1 MLLVIG
7 YIDQLS
13 NTRQTNL
20 IIFGLFLVFIQ
31 YLVQDIFLT
40 MIADILQK
48 LINRDKRIHFCLLHQ
63 IFNQLLNAKVQ
74 RNWKRIIF
82 LRGFI
87 FGYFDCW

>member
-7 YIDQLS
+7 HIDQLS

-40 MIADILQK
+40 VIADILQK
-48 LINRDKRIHFCLLHQ
+48 LINRDKRIHLCLLHQ
-63 IFNQLLNAKVQ
+63 IFNQLLNAKIQ
-74 RNWKRIIF
+74 RN
-82 LRGFI
+82 
-87 FGYFDCW
+87 